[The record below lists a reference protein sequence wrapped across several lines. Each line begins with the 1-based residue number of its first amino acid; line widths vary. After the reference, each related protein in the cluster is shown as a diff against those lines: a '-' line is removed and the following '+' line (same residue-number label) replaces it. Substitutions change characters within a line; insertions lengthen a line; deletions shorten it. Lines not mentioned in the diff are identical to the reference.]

1 MKSNLTLGTALFLA
15 TLLAGCGQSSNDG
28 YASLQ
33 QTIADQNKSLLQQ
46 QQLMM
51 SQQQQRIADEDAR
64 IDGLMQEL
72 LLDEADIKKL
82 EAELATAQPV
92 GTASVDTASSGVDTV
107 KNKMVKSLA
116 GFNARLSASIGYESY
131 ADSLGDLNADLTQS
145 MLQIKDQ
152 NFVDEVNK
160 ILQIYNLAGDFWE
173 KFVRDNVEDLVLS
186 PTDRYRYSTIGVNF
200 ADNYHARPSDVRK
213 FWTNASNEIDT
224 MMQLNKEDL
233 GIAVTITKK

>member
-1 MKSNLTLGTALFLA
+1 MKSKFILGAALFLT

-28 YASLQ
+28 YSALQ
-33 QTIADQNKSLLQQ
+33 QTIADQNKAMLQQ

-72 LLDEADIKKL
+72 MQDEADIKKL
-82 EAELATAQPV
+82 EAELGTGQPATAA
-92 GTASVDTASSGVDTV
+92 TVDVANTEEVI

-131 ADSLGDLNADLTQS
+131 ADSLGDLNADLTTS

-152 NFVDEVNK
+152 NFVDSVNK
-160 ILQIYNLAGDFWE
+160 ILSVYNTAGDFWE
-173 KFVRDNVEDLVLS
+173 KFVRDNVDDIVVTSTE
-186 PTDRYRYSTIGVNF
+186 RYRYAAIGVNF
-200 ADNYHARPSDVRK
+200 ADNYHARPTDVRK
-213 FWTNASNEIDT
+213 FWTDASTEIDT
-224 MMQLNKEDL
+224 LLETNKQDL